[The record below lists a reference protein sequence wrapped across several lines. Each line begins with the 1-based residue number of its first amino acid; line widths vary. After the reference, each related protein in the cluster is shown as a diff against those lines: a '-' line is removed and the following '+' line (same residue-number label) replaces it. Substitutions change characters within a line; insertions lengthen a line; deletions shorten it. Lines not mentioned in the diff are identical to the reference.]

1 MTFKKTLAVT
11 TALSAVALLAAN
23 AAVAADAPKLKIS
36 GYQDTFFG
44 IGDMTAGTTSSGT
57 PIFTSG
63 GVTGG
68 QATILAYGELKFEAS
83 GTTDSG
89 MKYGAYFELSID
101 DGARNNKGSEQVV
114 NNAGSTVSISTGATG
129 KYGADEANV
138 WMSGSWGKLEIGNQD
153 GAADKMAVGGTEVD
167 MLGGNILGAFFQVNG
182 TFGLRGTD
190 YTNVGEGADN
200 TKITYYSPRM
210 SGFQVGLSYVPRYA
224 AQGTQPAQSGET
236 RDNGSYEAGVS
247 YTGKAGGAKFEIAAV
262 ASSFQEQA
270 NITGY
275 GQGIGG
281 MVEMNNITVA
291 AGYAQNDDWRAA
303 SADQKAWNAGIGYN
317 GGKWQVAAYYLN
329 ADSKVG
335 ANKSEF
341 EEFSLQAGYNFGGGL
356 TGAVGLYDI
365 NLKEG
370 GSETNDGQGL
380 IAKLTA
386 KF

>member
-1 MTFKKTLAVT
+1 MTFKKTLALT

-23 AAVAADAPKLKIS
+23 AAVAAEKPKLKIG

-68 QATILAYGELKFEAS
+68 QATMLAYGELKFEAS

-89 MKYGAYFELSID
+89 MKYGAYFELSMD
-101 DGARNNKGSEQVV
+101 DGARNVKDTSG
-114 NNAGSTVSISTGATG
+114 AGNPSG

-138 WMSGSWGKLEIGNQD
+138 WMSGSWGKLELGNQD
-153 GAADKMAVGGTEVD
+153 GAADKMAVSGTKVD
-167 MLGGNILGAFFQVNG
+167 MLGGNILGAFFMTNG
-182 TFGLRGTD
+182 TAGVRGTD

-210 SGFQVGLSYVPRYA
+210 SGFQVGLSYAPRA
-224 AQGTQPAQSGET
+224 NAQGTQPAQAGDARDSG
-236 RDNGSYEAGVS
+236 NYEAGVT
-247 YTGKAGGAKFEIAAV
+247 YAGKAGGAKFQIAAV
-262 ASSFQEQA
+262 ATSFKEQA
-270 NITGY
+270 DQTGY

-281 MVEMNNITVA
+281 QVEMNNITVA
-291 AGYAQNDDWRAA
+291 AGYAQNKNWRAA
-303 SADQKAWNAGIGYN
+303 DSDQDSWNAGIGYN
-317 GGKWQVAAYYLN
+317 GGKWQVAAYYLEVN
-329 ADSKVG
+329 GETSTQ
-335 ANKSEF
+335 KSEF
-341 EEFSLQAGYNFGGGL
+341 REFSLQAGYNFGGGL

-365 NLKEG
+365 NLKDAG
-370 GSETNDGQGL
+370 VETNDGQGL